1 MGTHIW
7 RYLWLCILLCPLVV
21 KAQVVETRPY
31 VDTLSTSER
40 ISLRTNAVDWL
51 LLVPNIGVEYDVKNL
66 NWNRWTVGMN
76 LRFRPASTHTFK
88 PGIVYNVA
96 EARLEVRNY
105 YRIRPFDGHNI
116 VRQKHIW
123 NRLLSPRRPE
133 SRHPTTTYYRGV
145 FVAYNNYSIK
155 FGDEGKQG
163 NAIIGGVMWGMVKP
177 LYEFP
182 SGNSL
187 DLEMGIG
194 VGAAFANYDT
204 YTHDRMDDCYP
215 LTGHKST
222 IMPVI
227 NDLHVGFVYRFGKYP
242 VTKKYRWRYDV
253 DLKYQDMVDSVIAA
267 RKMERNHQAFMDSLD
282 ATARKMFWEK
292 YDSIAP
298 HNKAKNDSIRQVE
311 NAQKAAQKKE
321 AEAAKQAEKQAE
333 KELKAKQKQE
343 EKDNKNKKPENDS
356 QTEQPQAE
364 QPEVETPPAE
374 EPQEQTAQPEETP
387 QAEQPQ
393 EETPQVEEQQE
404 QPVAV
409 ETGEQDEQEGKE
421 AEQ

>member
-1 MGTHIW
+1 MGKHILKYVW
-7 RYLWLCILLCPLVV
+7 IGLCLMFLPVAM
-21 KAQVVETRPY
+21 KAQVVETRAN
-31 VDTLSTSER
+31 VDTLSTAER
-40 ISLRTNAVDWL
+40 LSLRTNAVDWL
-51 LLVPNIGVEYDVKNL
+51 LMLPNIGVEYDVRNV
-66 NWNRWTVGMN
+66 NWNRWSVGMN
-76 LRFRPASTHTFK
+76 LRWRPASTHTFK

-105 YRIRPFDGHNI
+105 YRIRPFDNRNV

-133 SRHPTTTYYRGV
+133 SRHPTTVYYRGA
-145 FVAYNNYSIK
+145 FVAYNNFSIK
-155 FGDEGKQG
+155 LGDEGQQG

-177 LYEFP
+177 LYEFS

-194 VGAAFANYDT
+194 IGAALANYDT

-242 VTKKYRWRYDV
+242 LTKKYRWRYDV
-253 DLKYQDMVDSVIAA
+253 DLQYQETVDSVIAA
-267 RKMERNHQAFMDSLD
+267 RKMERNRQAFMDSLD

-298 HNKAKNDSIRQVE
+298 HNKAKNDSIRLME

-333 KELKAKQKQE
+333 KEQKAKQKQE
-343 EKDNKNKKPENDS
+343 EKDNKNKKPEGE
-356 QTEQPQAE
+356 TPQAE
-364 QPEVETPPAE
+364 APEVGQPQTE
-374 EPQEQTAQPEETP
+374 EPQTEAPQEQPEETP
-387 QAEQPQ
+387 QTEQSQP
-393 EETPQVEEQQE
+393 EATQE
-404 QPVAV
+404 QPATA
-409 ETGEQDEQEGKE
+409 EAAEQEEQEGKE
-421 AEQ
+421 AEP